1 MTDKKAN
8 INSAF
13 FTRNYLI
20 LIIGLIVLLSAAN
33 GLVLAFA
40 APNLDILQKWFLI
53 LTLILFPFFSI
64 SLVAWLILR
73 HSNKLIVGKN
83 NEKLKWETTPA
94 EKQKRK
100 LNSEVRE
107 LARHMDIPNEQMSD
121 LRSAFI
127 VAEDLALRKIQSEAK
142 SPLMHKISIGN
153 ADFDAVCIEDD
164 LITLIEI
171 TFVVNPDIQQ
181 EKINSYQRKSAT
193 AKSILAKAREGSRIR
208 LLLVLVTQLDE
219 EEMNTLR
226 PNVHKKFMPEA
237 TKVSVDIRFLDFL
250 TLQKIYAED

>member
-1 MTDKKAN
+1 MTDTKTNTKPP
-8 INSAF
+8 F

-20 LIIGLIVLLSAAN
+20 LIISLIILLSTTN

-40 APNLDILQKWFLI
+40 APNFDVLQKWFFI
-53 LTLILFPFFSI
+53 LTLVLFPFFSI
-64 SLVAWLILR
+64 TLVAWLILR
-73 HSNKLIVGKN
+73 HSNKLIVGEN
-83 NEKLKWETTPA
+83 DETLKWETTSA

-100 LNSEVRE
+100 LNNEVRE

-127 VAEDLALRKIQSEAK
+127 VAEDLALRKIQGEAK

-153 ADFDAVCIEDD
+153 SDFDAVCIEDD
-164 LITLIEI
+164 LVTLIEI
-171 TFVVNPDIQQ
+171 TFVVNSDVQQ
-181 EKINSYQRKSAT
+181 EKINSYQRKSAA
-193 AKSILAKAREGSRIR
+193 AKSILEKTRAGSRVR
-208 LLLVLVTQLDE
+208 LLLVLVTQLDDE
-219 EEMNTLR
+219 ALNLLR
-226 PNVHKKFMPEA
+226 PNVRNKFTPEA